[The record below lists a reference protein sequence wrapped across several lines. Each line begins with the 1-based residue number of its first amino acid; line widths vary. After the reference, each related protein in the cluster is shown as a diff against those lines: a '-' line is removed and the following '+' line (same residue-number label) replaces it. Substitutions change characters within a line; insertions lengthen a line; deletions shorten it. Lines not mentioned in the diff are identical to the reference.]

1 MQLFRSVLVGGLLA
15 TTAIPAVAQEFDTG
29 WIIGTRAEFLDYEF
43 NEADLRINN
52 CQVSEKKQPMLN
64 NAPEI
69 RLTCSARN
77 ASQTTVLFS
86 IQVIGMLD
94 LGGGYT
100 FALSAKPSFGRV
112 TGGKTETVSASN
124 LISEGA
130 VDAASVYVFRIVGQF
145 ADR

>member
-1 MQLFRSVLVGGLLA
+1 MQLFRSVLVGALLA
-15 TTAIPAVAQEFDTG
+15 TTAVPAVAQEFDTG

-52 CQVSEKKQPMLN
+52 CQVSEKRQPMLN
-64 NAPEI
+64 NASEI

-77 ASQTTVLFS
+77 ASQTTALFS

-94 LGGGYT
+94 LGGGYA
-100 FALSAKPSFGRV
+100 FALSAAPGFGRV
-112 TGGKTETVSASN
+112 TGGKTETVSTSN
-124 LISEGA
+124 IIYEGA
-130 VDAASVYVFRIVGQF
+130 VEVASIYVFRIVGKF